1 MKYLD
6 TNIIVYAIE
15 NHPKFGKECKK
26 ILKEIQNS
34 RLEVGC
40 SMLVLIELINVL
52 KKINKKLREDGGK
65 NLDIKKNIDAILS
78 LPIIWFGIGIIV
90 IKRASEY
97 DFSVTG
103 IDYIH
108 ISTMELNSV
117 NEIITADKDFDKVSI
132 VRRLDPLK
140 FKL

>member
-52 KKINKKLREDGGK
+52 KKINKKLREDGGR

>member
-1 MKYLD
+1 
-6 TNIIVYAIE
+6 
-15 NHPKFGKECKK
+15 
-26 ILKEIQNS
+26 
-34 RLEVGC
+34 
-40 SMLVLIELINVL
+40 MLVLIELINVL
-52 KKINKKLREDGGK
+52 KKINKKLREDGGG

-78 LPIIWFGIGIIV
+78 LPIIWFDIGIIV

>member
-52 KKINKKLREDGGK
+52 KKINKKLREDGGG